1 VEELLKR
8 AIKGDSSAYEE
19 IVNSVLNDLYHIA
32 KAKLTEEDDIN
43 DAIQETLF
51 KLYKN
56 LNKLRNPKYIKT
68 WAIKVLINECNN
80 IYKTKYKKTSVI
92 EKLEKRIA
100 LEQNV
105 LKSKEDLSSSNLLLN
120 LSQDEKLVIILYYNS
135 DYTTQEISMILK
147 MKEST
152 VKSHLH
158 RAREKLYKENI
169 EGRHLSGTR

>member
-1 VEELLKR
+1 VEELLEKAR
-8 AIKGDSSAYEE
+8 KGDSSAYEK
-19 IVNSVLNDLYHIA
+19 IVDSVLNDLYHIA
-32 KAKLTEEDDIN
+32 RAKLSNKDDIN

-56 LNKLRNPKYIKT
+56 LNKLRDPKYIKT

-80 IYKTKYKKTSVI
+80 IYTTKYKKVSVI
-92 EKLEKRIA
+92 EKLEKCMP

-105 LKSKEDLSSSNLLLN
+105 LKEKEDISRSILLSNLT
-120 LSQDEKLVIILYYNS
+120 QDERLVIILYYHS
-135 DYTTQEISMILK
+135 GYKIKEISTILN
-147 MKEST
+147 MNEST
-152 VKSHLH
+152 VKSHLY